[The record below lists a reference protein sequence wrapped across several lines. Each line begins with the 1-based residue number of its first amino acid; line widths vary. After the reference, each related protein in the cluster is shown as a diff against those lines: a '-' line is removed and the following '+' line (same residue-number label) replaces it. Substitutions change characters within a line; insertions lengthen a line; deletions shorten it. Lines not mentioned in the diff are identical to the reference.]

1 MLLLKII
8 LKEKRKRWIKSIT
21 FLPFFFIKHALMA
34 KSKISKL
41 SILTE
46 FDVYNSAKDL
56 DKKDAELLLAA
67 QKMVKTAHAPYSE
80 FHVGAAVLLENGKIV
95 TGNNQENAAYP
106 SGLCAERVAI
116 FYASAQFPKVAIKAV
131 AVAVKAENTVI
142 DEPLSPCGGCRQ
154 VIAEYETKFEKP
166 IRIIMSGEKGQI
178 YIAKSIE
185 SLLPLMFSK
194 KYL

>member
-1 MLLLKII
+1 
-8 LKEKRKRWIKSIT
+8 
-21 FLPFFFIKHALMA
+21 MA

-41 SILTE
+41 TITTE
-46 FDVYNSAKDL
+46 IEVYPSVKDL
-56 DKKDAELLLAA
+56 AKKDAELLAEA
-67 QKMVKTAHAPYSE
+67 QKIVKSAYAPYSN
-80 FHVGAAVLLENGKIV
+80 FSVGAALLLDNGKVI

-116 FYASAQFPKVAIKAV
+116 YYAGAQYPNS
-131 AVAVKAENTVI
+131 AVKTMAITVKSKNVVI
-142 DEPLSPCGGCRQ
+142 KEPLSPCGACRQ
-154 VIAEYETKFEKP
+154 AIAEYENKFDKP
-166 IRIIMSGEKGQI
+166 IRIIMTGEKGAV

>member
-1 MLLLKII
+1 
-8 LKEKRKRWIKSIT
+8 
-21 FLPFFFIKHALMA
+21 MA

-41 SILTE
+41 IISTE
-46 FDVYNSAKDL
+46 LDIYNSIKDMT
-56 DKKDAELLLAA
+56 KKDAALLLEA
-67 QKMVKTAHAPYSE
+67 QKMVKSAYAPYSE
-80 FHVGAAVLLENGKIV
+80 FHVGAAILLDNGKIV

-116 FYASAQFPKVAIKAV
+116 FYAGAQYPNVKVKTIAIS
-131 AVAVKAENTVI
+131 VKSKNIVI
-142 DEPLSPCGGCRQ
+142 KEPLSPCGGCRQ
-154 VIAEYETKFEKP
+154 VIAEYENKFGEP
-166 IRIIMSGEKGQI
+166 IRIIMMGEKGPI

>member
-1 MLLLKII
+1 MPK
-8 LKEKRKRWIKSIT
+8 
-21 FLPFFFIKHALMA
+21 P
-34 KSKISKL
+34 KISKL
-41 SILTE
+41 TIVTE
-46 FDVYNSAKDL
+46 FEVYNSAKDL
-56 DKKDAELLLAA
+56 DKKDAELLLTA
-67 QKMVKTAHAPYSE
+67 QKMVKTAYAPYSE
-80 FHVGAAVLLENGKIV
+80 FQVGAAILMENGKIV

-116 FYASAQFPKVAIKAV
+116 FYAGAQYPNMAV
-131 AVAVKAENTVI
+131 KTIAVAVKSKNVVI
-142 DEPLSPCGGCRQ
+142 KEPVSPCGACRQ
-154 VIAEYETKFEKP
+154 TIAEYENKSGKP

>member
-1 MLLLKII
+1 
-8 LKEKRKRWIKSIT
+8 
-21 FLPFFFIKHALMA
+21 MA

-46 FDVYNSAKDL
+46 FDVYESIKDL
-56 DKKDAELLLAA
+56 TKKDAELLLEA
-67 QKMVKTAHAPYSE
+67 QKIVKNAYAPYSN
-80 FHVGAAVLLENGKIV
+80 FNVGAAVLLENGKIV

-116 FYASAQFPKVAIKAV
+116 FYAGAQYPNVDVKTIAIS
-131 AVAVKAENTVI
+131 VKSKNVVI
-142 DEPLSPCGGCRQ
+142 KEPLSPCGGCRQ
-154 VIAEYETKFEKP
+154 VIAEYENKSGKP

>member
-1 MLLLKII
+1 
-8 LKEKRKRWIKSIT
+8 
-21 FLPFFFIKHALMA
+21 MA

-41 SILTE
+41 TITTE
-46 FDVYNSAKDL
+46 IEVYASVKDL
-56 DKKDAELLLAA
+56 AKKDAELMSEA
-67 QKMVKTAHAPYSE
+67 QKMVKMAYAPYSK
-80 FHVGAAVLLENGKIV
+80 FNVGAAVLLDNGKII

-116 FYASAQFPKVAIKAV
+116 YSAGAHYPDSVVKTIAIT
-131 AVAVKAENTVI
+131 VKSKNVVI
-142 DEPLSPCGGCRQ
+142 KEPLSPCGACRQ
-154 VIAEYETKFEKP
+154 AIAEYENKSGKP
-166 IRIIMSGEKGQI
+166 IRIIMTGEKGSV

>member
-1 MLLLKII
+1 MTKSKASKLTIQTEIEVYNSEKDLSKKDALLLKEARKI
-8 LKEKRKRWIKSIT
+8 LKN
-21 FLPFFFIKHALMA
+21 A
-34 KSKISKL
+34 
-41 SILTE
+41 
-46 FDVYNSAKDL
+46 Y
-56 DKKDAELLLAA
+56 
-67 QKMVKTAHAPYSE
+67 APYSN
-80 FHVGAAVLLENGKIV
+80 FHVGAAVLLDNGKVV

-116 FYASAQFPKVAIKAV
+116 FYAGAQYPDIHVNTIAIS
-131 AVAVKAENTVI
+131 VKSKSVVVK
-142 DEPLSPCGGCRQ
+142 EPLSPCGGCRQ
-154 VIAEYETKFEKP
+154 AIAEYENKSGKP

>member
-1 MLLLKII
+1 
-8 LKEKRKRWIKSIT
+8 
-21 FLPFFFIKHALMA
+21 MA
-34 KSKISKL
+34 KTKISKL

-67 QKMVKTAHAPYSE
+67 QKMVKTAYAPYSE
-80 FHVGAAVLLENGKIV
+80 FHVGAAVLLENGKIIV
-95 TGNNQENAAYP
+95 GNNQENAAYP

-116 FYASAQFPKVAIKAV
+116 FYASAQYPN
-131 AVAVKAENTVI
+131 VAVKAIAVTVKSKNMVVS
-142 DEPLSPCGGCRQ
+142 EPLSPCGACRQ
-154 VIAEYETKFEKP
+154 VIAEYENMSQKP

>member
-1 MLLLKII
+1 
-8 LKEKRKRWIKSIT
+8 
-21 FLPFFFIKHALMA
+21 MA

-41 SILTE
+41 TITTE
-46 FDVYNSAKDL
+46 IEVYQSVKDL
-56 DKKDAELLLAA
+56 TKKDAELLAEA
-67 QKMVKTAHAPYSE
+67 QKMVKLAYAPYSN
-80 FHVGAAVLLENGKIV
+80 FSVGAALLLDNGKTV

-116 FYASAQFPKVAIKAV
+116 FYAGAHYPDSVAKAI
-131 AVAVKAENTVI
+131 AIAVKSKNIVVK
-142 DEPLSPCGGCRQ
+142 EPLSPCGACRQ
-154 VIAEYETKFEKP
+154 AIAEYENKSGKP
-166 IRIIMSGEKGQI
+166 IRIIMSGEKGKI

>member
-1 MLLLKII
+1 
-8 LKEKRKRWIKSIT
+8 
-21 FLPFFFIKHALMA
+21 MA
-34 KSKISKL
+34 KSKVSKL
-41 SILTE
+41 SILIE

-67 QKMVKTAHAPYSE
+67 QKMVKTAYAPYSE

-116 FYASAQFPKVAIKAV
+116 FYASAQYPNVAVKAV
-131 AVAVKAENTVI
+131 AVAVKSKNMVI
-142 DEPLSPCGGCRQ
+142 REPLSPCGGCRQ
-154 VIAEYETKFEKP
+154 VIAEYENKAEKS

>member
-1 MLLLKII
+1 
-8 LKEKRKRWIKSIT
+8 
-21 FLPFFFIKHALMA
+21 MA

-41 SILTE
+41 SIVTE
-46 FDVYNSAKDL
+46 FEVYNSAADL
-56 DKKDAELLLAA
+56 SKKEAELLLEA
-67 QKMVKTAHAPYSE
+67 QKMVKSAYAPYSE

-106 SGLCAERVAI
+106 SSLCAERVAM
-116 FYASAQFPKVAIKAV
+116 FYAGAQYPN
-131 AVAVKAENTVI
+131 VAVKAIAISVKSKNVVI
-142 DEPLSPCGGCRQ
+142 KEPLSPCGGCRQ
-154 VIAEYETKFEKP
+154 VIAEYENKFEKP

-185 SLLPLMFSK
+185 SLLPLMFTK